1 MWMFLK
7 DLLHSGYSDNLN
19 RAGNVVIYLFVTDL
33 YQFLL
38 LICIPIWVMF
48 HFLQD
53 KFYYFVVFQL

>member
-53 KFYYFVVFQL
+53 RI